1 MTIRKSIMLMMLPFT
16 VMAAFSCTE
25 LNPSMEMEDSNL
37 SKITN
42 TPENVCQESILIQV
56 TKGTGIE
63 SLQAI
68 EGIASVERIFPDV
81 AGTEEKAAEFGLD
94 RWYKAFVAKGSNIET
109 AARNAAEL
117 ACIEKVEYNA
127 YAVKASTGEHYPYTP
142 GAVTKADGNIFND
155 PALKDQWHYI
165 NNGDKSVAA
174 SAYAGADINVK
185 DVWDLITGD
194 ESIIVAVVDEG
205 VKHSHPDLNANMWV
219 NTKEVA
225 GNGVDDDRNGYV
237 DDIYGYNFIDNGPIT
252 WTKKGDSGHGTH
264 IAGTIAAVNNNNLGV
279 VGIAGG
285 DGSTKGVKIMSCQI
299 HSGSNGA
306 TGDVS
311 AKAIRYAADMGASI
325 LQCSWGYPAGYYKD
339 DNTYAT
345 LYPLEYAA
353 IRYFESTTPKRNN
366 RALKGGGVAI
376 FASGNEGQAYA
387 SYPGAY
393 RDFICV
399 SAFGPDYLPAYYTNY
414 GPGCN
419 IIAPGG
425 EAYLPPF
432 DSMKGLVLS
441 TLCSE
446 TNDGED
452 YGYMQGTSM
461 ACPHV
466 TGIVAL
472 GIAYAN
478 QLGKSFTVKE
488 FKDMIVT
495 SANEFESRLDGKK
508 EHIPAGM
515 ADGAGTQDLGKYRNM
530 MGTGS
535 IDAWRFIMQIEGVP
549 CINAVIGKNQWL
561 DVSNYFGTS
570 SVNLTFIGDE
580 LDNGGIKVEV
590 DAKGR
595 ESLGLAEEPY
605 MKNGRLYV
613 HPTKAG
619 SAKFTVR
626 AIAGGSEVGSD
637 AGIGG
642 MEVTQEISVIA
653 RSVKSSNDGLGG
665 WL

>member
-1 MTIRKSIMLMMLPFT
+1 MLMMLPFT

-25 LNPSMEMEDSNL
+25 LNPSMEMESNL

-42 TPENVCQESILIQV
+42 TPENVCQESILILAKQ
-56 TKGTGIE
+56 GTDEHTLLNSLTGVESIE
-63 SLQAI
+63 R
-68 EGIASVERIFPDV
+68 VFPDV
-81 AGTEEKAAEFGLD
+81 PGKEAKAAAYRLD
-94 RWYKAFVAKGSNIET
+94 RWFKAVIAEGNDIE
-109 AARNAAEL
+109 NAAM
-117 ACIEKVEYNA
+117 AAASAQCVEKVEYNT
-127 YAVKASTGEHYPYTP
+127 YAVKASDCRHYPYTP
-142 GAVTKADGNIFND
+142 DAITKAESNLFND
-155 PALKDQWHYI
+155 PSLKDQWHYI
-165 NNGDKSVAA
+165 NTGDKSIAA

-185 DVWDLITGD
+185 DAWELITGD
-194 ESIIVAVVDEG
+194 PTIIVAVVDEG
-205 VKHSHPDLNANMWV
+205 VKYTHPDLAANMWV
-219 NTKEVA
+219 NPGEIA
-225 GNGVDDDRNGYV
+225 GNGIDDDKNGYV
-237 DDIYGYNFIDNGPIT
+237 DDVHGYNFRDNGPIT
-252 WTKKGDSGHGTH
+252 WNVGEVKNNTWHGDSGHGTH
-264 IAGTIAAVNNNNLGV
+264 IAGTIAAVNNNGQGV

-285 DGSTKGVKIMSCQI
+285 SGNNDGVKIMSCQVN
-299 HSGSNGA
+299 SGVGRSNGEI
-306 TGDVS
+306 S

-325 LQCSWGYPAGYYKD
+325 LQCSWGYPGQWTNDGAYE
-339 DNTYAT
+339 N
-345 LYPLEYAA
+345 YPMEFDA
-353 IRYFESTTPKRNN
+353 IRYFEDTKNN
-366 RALKGGGVAI
+366 DVLDGGIAI
-376 FASGNEGQAYA
+376 FASGNEGLASA
-387 SYPGAY
+387 SYPGAH
-393 RDFICV
+393 RDIICV

-425 EAYLPPF
+425 EAFLPPF

-446 TNDGED
+446 TNNGED

-466 TGIVAL
+466 SGIAAL
-472 GIAYAN
+472 GLAYAKK
-478 QLGKSFTVKE
+478 LGKRFTVKK
-488 FKDMIVT
+488 FKEMILT
-495 SANEFESRLDGKK
+495 SANEFETRLDGEKTHVPNTEK
-508 EHIPAGM
+508 NPPAGTM
-515 ADGAGTQDLGKYRNM
+515 NLGIYRNM

-549 CINAVIGKNQWL
+549 CINAIIGKNQWL

-626 AIAGGSEVGSD
+626 AIAGGSEIGSD

-642 MEVTQEISVIA
+642 MEVSQEISVIA

>member
-25 LNPSMEMEDSNL
+25 LNPSMEMESNL

-63 SLQAI
+63 SLQGI

-94 RWYKAFVAKGSNIET
+94 RWYKAFVAKGSDIET

-225 GNGVDDDRNGYV
+225 GNGIDDDRNGYV

-353 IRYFESTTPKRNN
+353 IRYFESTTP
-366 RALKGGGVAI
+366 
-376 FASGNEGQAYA
+376 S
-387 SYPGAY
+387 
-393 RDFICV
+393 
-399 SAFGPDYLPAYYTNY
+399 
-414 GPGCN
+414 
-419 IIAPGG
+419 
-425 EAYLPPF
+425 
-432 DSMKGLVLS
+432 
-441 TLCSE
+441 
-446 TNDGED
+446 
-452 YGYMQGTSM
+452 
-461 ACPHV
+461 V
-466 TGIVAL
+466 T
-472 GIAYAN
+472 
-478 QLGKSFTVKE
+478 
-488 FKDMIVT
+488 
-495 SANEFESRLDGKK
+495 
-508 EHIPAGM
+508 
-515 ADGAGTQDLGKYRNM
+515 
-530 MGTGS
+530 TG
-535 IDAWRFIMQIEGVP
+535 
-549 CINAVIGKNQWL
+549 
-561 DVSNYFGTS
+561 
-570 SVNLTFIGDE
+570 
-580 LDNGGIKVEV
+580 
-590 DAKGR
+590 
-595 ESLGLAEEPY
+595 
-605 MKNGRLYV
+605 
-613 HPTKAG
+613 H
-619 SAKFTVR
+619 
-626 AIAGGSEVGSD
+626 
-637 AGIGG
+637 
-642 MEVTQEISVIA
+642 
-653 RSVKSSNDGLGG
+653 
-665 WL
+665 

>member
-1 MTIRKSIMLMMLPFT
+1 MLMMLPFT

-25 LNPSMEMEDSNL
+25 LNPSMEMESNL

-42 TPENVCQESILIQV
+42 TPENVCQESILILAKQ
-56 TKGTGIE
+56 GTDEYTLLNSLTGVESIE
-63 SLQAI
+63 R
-68 EGIASVERIFPDV
+68 VFPDV
-81 AGTEEKAAEFGLD
+81 PGKEAKAASYRLD
-94 RWYKAFVAKGSNIET
+94 RWFKAVIAEGNDIE
-109 AARNAAEL
+109 NAAM
-117 ACIEKVEYNA
+117 AAASAQCVEKVEYNT
-127 YAVKASTGEHYPYTP
+127 YAVKASDCRHYPYTP
-142 GAVTKADGNIFND
+142 DAITKAESNLFND
-155 PALKDQWHYI
+155 PSLKDQWHYI
-165 NNGDKSVAA
+165 NTGDKSIAA

-185 DVWDLITGD
+185 DAWELITGD
-194 ESIIVAVVDEG
+194 PTIIVAVVDEG
-205 VKHSHPDLNANMWV
+205 VKYTHPDLAANMWV
-219 NTKEVA
+219 NPGEIA
-225 GNGVDDDRNGYV
+225 GNGIDDDKNGYV
-237 DDIYGYNFIDNGPIT
+237 DDVHGYNFRDNGPIT
-252 WTKKGDSGHGTH
+252 WNVGEVMNNVWYGDSGHGTH
-264 IAGTIAAVNNNNLGV
+264 IAGTIAAVNNNGQGV

-285 DGSTKGVKIMSCQI
+285 SGNNDGVKIMSCQVN
-299 HSGSNGA
+299 SGSKTSNGEI
-306 TGDVS
+306 S

-325 LQCSWGYPAGYYKD
+325 LQCSWGYPGYWTNDSDYE
-339 DNTYAT
+339 NY
-345 LYPLEYAA
+345 YPMEFDA
-353 IRYFESTTPKRNN
+353 IRYFEDTKNN
-366 RALKGGGVAI
+366 DVLDGGIAI
-376 FASGNEGQAYA
+376 FASGNDGLAYA
-387 SYPGAY
+387 SYPGAH
-393 RDFICV
+393 RDIICV

-466 TGIVAL
+466 SGIAAL
-472 GIAYAN
+472 GLAYAKK
-478 QLGKSFTVKE
+478 LGKRFTVKK
-488 FKDMIVT
+488 FKEMILT
-495 SANEFESRLDGKK
+495 SANEFETRLDGEKIHVPNTEK
-508 EHIPAGM
+508 NPPAGTM
-515 ADGAGTQDLGKYRNM
+515 NLGIYRNK

-549 CINAVIGKNQWL
+549 CINAIIGKNQWL

>member
-1 MTIRKSIMLMMLPFT
+1 MLMMLPFT

-42 TPENVCQESILIQV
+42 TPENVCQESILILAKQ
-56 TKGTGIE
+56 GTDEHTLLNSLTGVESIE
-63 SLQAI
+63 R
-68 EGIASVERIFPDV
+68 VFPDV
-81 AGTEEKAAEFGLD
+81 PGKEAKAAAYRLD
-94 RWYKAFVAKGSNIET
+94 RWFKAVIAEGNDIE
-109 AARNAAEL
+109 NAAM
-117 ACIEKVEYNA
+117 AAASAQCVEKVEYNT
-127 YAVKASTGEHYPYTP
+127 YAVKASDCRHYPYTP
-142 GAVTKADGNIFND
+142 DAITKAESNLFND
-155 PALKDQWHYI
+155 PSLKDQWHYI
-165 NNGDKSVAA
+165 NTGDKSIAA

-185 DVWDLITGD
+185 DAWALITGD
-194 ESIIVAVVDEG
+194 PTIIVAVVDEG
-205 VKHSHPDLNANMWV
+205 VKYTHPDLAANMWV
-219 NTKEVA
+219 NPGEIA
-225 GNGVDDDRNGYV
+225 GNGIDDDKNGYV
-237 DDIYGYNFIDNGPIT
+237 DDVHGYNFRDNGPIT
-252 WTKKGDSGHGTH
+252 WNVGEVMNNVWYGDSGHGTH
-264 IAGTIAAVNNNNLGV
+264 IAGTIAAVNNNGQGV

-285 DGSTKGVKIMSCQI
+285 SGNNDGVKIMSCQVN
-299 HSGSNGA
+299 SGSKTSNGEI
-306 TGDVS
+306 S

-325 LQCSWGYPAGYYKD
+325 LQCSWGYPGYWTNDSDYE
-339 DNTYAT
+339 NY
-345 LYPLEYAA
+345 YPMEFDA
-353 IRYFESTTPKRNN
+353 IRYFEDTKNN
-366 RALKGGGVAI
+366 DVLDGGIAI
-376 FASGNEGQAYA
+376 FASGNDGLAYA
-387 SYPGAY
+387 SYPGAH
-393 RDFICV
+393 RDIICV

-466 TGIVAL
+466 SGIAAL
-472 GIAYAN
+472 GLAYAKK
-478 QLGKSFTVKE
+478 LGKRFTVKK
-488 FKDMIVT
+488 FKEMILT
-495 SANEFESRLDGKK
+495 SANEFETRLDGEKIHVPNTEK
-508 EHIPAGM
+508 NPPAGTM
-515 ADGAGTQDLGKYRNM
+515 NLGIYRNK

>member
-1 MTIRKSIMLMMLPFT
+1 MMLPFI

-25 LNPSMEMEDSNL
+25 LNPSMEMEGSNL

-42 TPENVCQESILIQV
+42 TPENVCQESILIQAR
-56 TKGTGIE
+56 KGTGIE
-63 SLQAI
+63 SLSGI

-81 AGTEEKAAEFGLD
+81 AGTEDKAAEFGLD
-94 RWYKAFVAKGSNIET
+94 RWYKAFVAEGADIET

-127 YAVKASTGEHYPYTP
+127 YVVKASSGEHYPYTP
-142 GAVTKADGNIFND
+142 DAVTKAEDYIFND
-155 PALKDQWHYI
+155 PSLKDQWHYI
-165 NNGDKSVAA
+165 NNGDKSVAS

-185 DVWDLITGD
+185 DVWNLVTGD

-205 VKHSHPDLNANMWV
+205 VKHSHPDLQANMWV
-219 NTKEVA
+219 NPNETA
-225 GNGVDDDRNGYV
+225 NGKDDDGNGYV

-252 WTKKGDSGHGTH
+252 WNRGQVINGRWSGDTGHGTH
-264 IAGTIAAVNNNNLGV
+264 IAGTIAAVNNNNMGV

-299 HSGSNGA
+299 HSGNNGA

-325 LQCSWGYPAGYYKD
+325 LQCSWGYPAGVYKD
-339 DNTYAT
+339 DKIYAE

-353 IRYFESTTPKRNN
+353 IKYFESSTPKRNN
-366 RALKGGGVAI
+366 PVLKGCGIAI
-376 FASGNEGQAYA
+376 FASGNESQPFA

-432 DSMKGLVLS
+432 DNMKALVLS

-446 TNDGED
+446 TNNGED
-452 YGYMQGTSM
+452 YGHMQGTSM

-472 GIAYAN
+472 GLAYAKK
-478 QLGKSFTVKE
+478 LGKSFTLKE
-488 FKDMIVT
+488 FKNMILT

-508 EHIPAGM
+508 TYVSGQSDAS
-515 ADGAGTQDLGKYRNM
+515 TLDLGKYRNM

-535 IDAWRFIMQIEGVP
+535 IDAWRFMMQIEGVP
-549 CINAVIGKNQWL
+549 CINAIIGKNQWL

-570 SVNLTFIGDE
+570 SVNLTFIGE
-580 LDNGGIKVEV
+580 KLDNDGIKVEV

-626 AIAGGSEVGSD
+626 AIAGGSSIGSD

>member
-1 MTIRKSIMLMMLPFT
+1 MMLPLT
-16 VMAAFSCTE
+16 AMAALSCTAE
-25 LNPSMEMEDSNL
+25 LDPSLEMENGRL
-37 SKITN
+37 AKLTN
-42 TPENVCQESILIQV
+42 TPENVCQESVLIQV
-56 TKGTGIE
+56 TAGTEAASLE
-63 SLQAI
+63 SSLA
-68 EGIASVERIFPDV
+68 GVASVERVFPDV
-81 AGTEEKAAEFGLD
+81 PGKEEKAASFGLD
-94 RWYKAFVAKGSNIET
+94 RWYKAIVAEGHKIESVAKS
-109 AARNAAEL
+109 AAMLE
-117 ACIEKVEYNA
+117 CVSKVEYNTL
-127 YAVKASTGEHYPYTP
+127 AVKASDGRHYPYTP
-142 GAVTKADGNIFND
+142 APVTKADGRIFND
-155 PALKDQWHYI
+155 PSLSDQWHYI
-165 NNGDKSVAA
+165 NTGDKSIAA

-185 DVWDLITGD
+185 DVWDLVTGD
-194 ESIIVAVVDEG
+194 PSIIVAVVDEG
-205 VKHSHPDLNANMWV
+205 VKHTHPDLAANMWV
-219 NTKEVA
+219 NAGEVP
-225 GNGVDDDRNGYV
+225 GNGIDDDKNGYV
-237 DDIYGYNFIDNGPIT
+237 DDVHGYNFRSQGPIS
-252 WTKKGDSGHGTH
+252 WTGEGDSGHGTH
-264 IAGTIAAVNNNNLGV
+264 IAGTIAAVNNNRTGV

-285 DGSTKGVKIMSCQI
+285 SGNNDGVKIMSCQI
-299 HSGSNGA
+299 HDGMNGA
-306 TGDVS
+306 SGDVS

-325 LQCSWGYPAGYYKD
+325 IQCSWGYPARFVDDKAYKESF
-339 DNTYAT
+339 
-345 LYPLEYAA
+345 PLEFAA
-353 IRYFESTTPKRNN
+353 IEYFESTKNN
-366 RALKGGGVAI
+366 SVLNGGIAI
-376 FASGNEGQAYA
+376 FASGNDGLAYA

-393 RDFICV
+393 KDYICV

-425 EAYLPPF
+425 EAYLPPW

-466 TGIVAL
+466 SGIAAL
-472 GIAYAN
+472 GLAYAKK
-478 QLGKSFTVKE
+478 LGKKFTVKE

-508 EHIPAGM
+508 TYDPSGA
-515 ADGAGTQDLGKYRNM
+515 ADGAKTLDLGKYRNM
-530 MGTGS
+530 MGSGS
-535 IDAWRFIMQIEGVP
+535 IDAWTLMMKIEGVP
-549 CINAVIGKNQWL
+549 CISAITGKNQWL
-561 DVSNYFGTS
+561 DVSDFFGTS
-570 SVNLTFIGDE
+570 SVNLTFIGEE

-590 DAKGR
+590 NAKGR

-626 AIAGGSEVGSD
+626 AIAGGSEIGSD
-637 AGIGG
+637 AAIGG

-653 RSVKSSNDGLGG
+653 RSVKSENNGLGG

>member
-1 MTIRKSIMLMMLPFT
+1 MINRRTILRMMLPFT
-16 VMAAFSCTE
+16 VMAAFSCTAE
-25 LNPSMEMEDSNL
+25 LDPAAEVQEGNL
-37 SKITN
+37 SKIVN
-42 TPENVCQESILIQV
+42 QPVNVSQESILLLAAP
-56 TKGTGIE
+56 GTDE
-63 SLQAI
+63 TALLASL
-68 EGIASVERIFPDV
+68 EGVSAVERVFPDV
-81 AGTEEKAAEFGLD
+81 PGKEEKAAAHRLD
-94 RWYKAFVAKGSNIET
+94 RWFKAYVEEGNNIES
-109 AARNAAEL
+109 AAGKAASL
-117 ACIEKVEYNA
+117 PCIELEEYKTF
-127 YAVKASTGEHYPYTP
+127 AVKASDGKHYPYQP
-142 GAVTKADGNIFND
+142 SALTKAEDYIFND
-155 PALKDQWHYI
+155 PSLKDQWHYI
-165 NNGDKSVAA
+165 NIGDKSVAS

-185 DVWDLITGD
+185 DVWEIITGD
-194 ESIIVAVVDEG
+194 PEIIVAVVDEG
-205 VKHSHPDLNANMWV
+205 VKYSHPDLEANMWV
-219 NTKEVA
+219 NTKEIA

-237 DDIYGYNFIDNGPIT
+237 DDIHGYNFRSDGPIS
-252 WTKKGDSGHGTH
+252 WTNNGDSGHGTH
-264 IAGTIAAVNNNNLGV
+264 IAGTIAAVNNNSKGV

-285 DGSTKGVKIMSCQI
+285 GANGSGVKIMSCQI
-299 HSGSNGA
+299 HAGLNASS
-306 TGDVS
+306 GDVS

-325 LQCSWGYPAGYYKD
+325 LQCSWGYPGIYKND
-339 DNTYAT
+339 GDYAK
-345 LYPLEYAA
+345 LYPMELDA
-353 IRYFESTTPKRNN
+353 IKYFENTKNN
-366 RALKGGGVAI
+366 SVLDGGIAI
-376 FASGNEGQAYA
+376 FASGNDGLAYA

-446 TNDGED
+446 TNGGED

-466 TGIVAL
+466 SGIAAL
-472 GIAYAN
+472 GLAYAKK
-478 QLGKSFTVKE
+478 LGKKFTVKQ
-488 FKDMIVT
+488 FKDMILT

-508 EHIPAGM
+508 TYVPGQSDAS
-515 ADGAGTQDLGKYRNM
+515 TLDLGKYRNM
-530 MGTGS
+530 MGSGS
-535 IDAWRFIMQIEGVP
+535 IDAWKFIMKIEGVP
-549 CINAVIGKNQWL
+549 CINAITGKNQWL

-570 SVNLTFIGDE
+570 SVNLTFIGE
-580 LDNGGIKVEV
+580 QLSNGGIKVEV
-590 DAKGR
+590 SAKGR

-619 SAKFTVR
+619 SAKFTVK
-626 AIAGGSEVGSD
+626 AVAGGSATGTD
-637 AGIGG
+637 GTMGG

-653 RSVKSSNDGLGG
+653 RSVKSSTNGLGG

>member
-1 MTIRKSIMLMMLPFT
+1 MLPFT

-25 LNPSMEMEDSNL
+25 LTPSMEVESNL

-42 TPENVCQESILIQV
+42 TPENVCQESILLQTV
-56 TKGTGIE
+56 KGTGIE
-63 SLQAI
+63 SLQSI

-81 AGTEEKAAEFGLD
+81 EGTEEKAAEFGLD
-94 RWYKAFVAKGSNIET
+94 RWYKAFVAEGSDIET

-117 ACIEKVEYNA
+117 ACVEKVEYNA

-142 GAVTKADGNIFND
+142 GAITKADGNIFND

-185 DVWDLITGD
+185 DVWGLITGD

-225 GNGVDDDRNGYV
+225 GNGVDDDKNGYV

-252 WTKKGDSGHGTH
+252 WTKDGDSGHGTH

-285 DGSTKGVKIMSCQI
+285 DGASKGVKIMSCQI
-299 HSGSNGA
+299 HSGSYGA

-345 LYPLEYAA
+345 LYPLEFAA
-353 IRYFESTTPKRNN
+353 IRYFESSSPKRNN
-366 RALKGGGVAI
+366 PVLGGGGVAI

-446 TNDGED
+446 TNNGED

-472 GIAYAN
+472 GLAYAK

-549 CINAVIGKNQWL
+549 CINAIIGKNQWL

-619 SAKFTVR
+619 SAKFTVK

>member
-1 MTIRKSIMLMMLPFT
+1 MMLPFT
-16 VMAAFSCTE
+16 VMAAFSCTADI
-25 LNPSMEMEDSNL
+25 NPSSEIEENNL
-37 SKITN
+37 AKIAN
-42 TPENVCQESILIQV
+42 QPVNVSQESILLLAAP
-56 TKGTGIE
+56 GTDE
-63 SLQAI
+63 AALTEAL
-68 EGIASVERIFPDV
+68 EGVSAVERVFPDV
-81 AGTEEKAAEFGLD
+81 PGKEDKAAAHRLD
-94 RWYKAFVAKGSNIET
+94 RWFKAYVSEDSHIEAVAKH
-109 AARNAAEL
+109 AACL
-117 ACIEKVEYNA
+117 GCIEIVEYNTL
-127 YAVKASTGEHYPYTP
+127 AVKASDGQHYPYEP
-142 GAVTKADGNIFND
+142 SASTKADDYIFND
-155 PALKDQWHYI
+155 PSLKDQWHYI
-165 NNGDKSVAA
+165 NIGDKSIAA

-185 DVWDLITGD
+185 DVWEIITGD
-194 ESIIVAVVDEG
+194 PEIIVAVVDEG
-205 VKHSHPDLNANMWV
+205 VKYNHPDLQANMWV
-219 NTKEVA
+219 NTKEIS
-225 GNGVDDDRNGYV
+225 GNGKDDDKNGYI
-237 DDIYGYNFIDNGPIT
+237 DDVHGYNFRTDGPLS
-252 WTKKGDSGHGTH
+252 WTSVGDSGHGTH

-279 VGIAGG
+279 SGIAGG
-285 DGSTKGVKIMSCQI
+285 GEHGKGVKIMSCQI
-299 HSGSNGA
+299 HDGSDGA
-306 TGDVS
+306 SGDVG

-325 LQCSWGYPAGYYKD
+325 IQCSWGYPGIYKND
-339 DNTYAT
+339 GDYAK
-345 LYPLEYAA
+345 LYPLELDA
-353 IRYFESTTPKRNN
+353 IKYFESTRNN
-366 RALKGGGVAI
+366 SVLDGGIAI
-376 FASGNEGQAYA
+376 FASGNDGLAYA

-432 DSMKGLVLS
+432 NNMKGLVLS

-446 TNDGED
+446 TNDGND

-466 TGIVAL
+466 SGIAAL
-472 GIAYAN
+472 GLAYAKK
-478 QLGKSFTVKE
+478 LGKRFTLKE
-488 FKDMIVT
+488 FKDMLVT

-508 EHIPAGM
+508 TYVSGQTDAS
-515 ADGAGTQDLGKYRNM
+515 TLDLGKYRNM

-535 IDAWRFIMQIEGVP
+535 IDAWKFIMKIEGVP
-549 CINAVIGKNQWL
+549 CINAITGKNQWL

-570 SVNLTFIGDE
+570 SVNLTFIGEE
-580 LDNGGIKVEV
+580 LSNGGIKVEV
-590 DAKGR
+590 SAKGR

-626 AIAGGSEVGSD
+626 AVAGGSSVGTDSTM
-637 AGIGG
+637 GG

-653 RSVKSSNDGLGG
+653 RSVKSTNDGLGG

>member
-1 MTIRKSIMLMMLPFT
+1 MMNRSKILHMMLPFI
-16 VMAAFSCTE
+16 VMAAFSCTADI
-25 LNPSMEMEDSNL
+25 NPSSEIEENNL
-37 SKITN
+37 AKIAN
-42 TPENVCQESILIQV
+42 QPVNVSQESILLLAAP
-56 TKGTGIE
+56 GIDE
-63 SLQAI
+63 AALTEAL
-68 EGIASVERIFPDV
+68 EGVYAVERVFPDV
-81 AGTEEKAAEFGLD
+81 PGKEDKAAAHRLD
-94 RWYKAFVAKGSNIET
+94 RWFKAYVSEDSHIEAVAKH
-109 AARNAAEL
+109 AAGL
-117 ACIEKVEYNA
+117 GCIEIVEYNTL
-127 YAVKASTGEHYPYTP
+127 AVKASDGQHYPYEP
-142 GAVTKADGNIFND
+142 SAPTKADDYIFND
-155 PALKDQWHYI
+155 PSLKDQWHYI
-165 NNGDKSVAA
+165 NIGDKSIAS

-185 DVWDLITGD
+185 DVWEIITGD
-194 ESIIVAVVDEG
+194 PEIIVAVVDEG
-205 VKHSHPDLNANMWV
+205 VKYNHPDLQANMWV
-219 NTKEVA
+219 NTKEIS
-225 GNGVDDDRNGYV
+225 GNGKDDDKNGYI
-237 DDIYGYNFIDNGPIT
+237 DDVHGYNFRTDGPLS
-252 WTKKGDSGHGTH
+252 WTSVGDSGHGTH

-279 VGIAGG
+279 SGIAGG
-285 DGSTKGVKIMSCQI
+285 GEHGQGVKIMSCQI
-299 HSGSNGA
+299 HDGANGA
-306 TGDVS
+306 SGDVG

-325 LQCSWGYPAGYYKD
+325 IQCSWGYPGIYKND
-339 DNTYAT
+339 GDYAK
-345 LYPLEYAA
+345 LYPLELDA
-353 IRYFESTTPKRNN
+353 IKYFESTRNN
-366 RALKGGGVAI
+366 SVLDGGIAI
-376 FASGNEGQAYA
+376 FASGNDGLAYA

-432 DSMKGLVLS
+432 NNMKGLVLS

-446 TNDGED
+446 TNDGND

-466 TGIVAL
+466 SGIAAL
-472 GIAYAN
+472 GLAYAKK
-478 QLGKSFTVKE
+478 LGKRFTLKE
-488 FKDMIVT
+488 FKDMLVT

-508 EHIPAGM
+508 TYVSGQTDAS
-515 ADGAGTQDLGKYRNM
+515 TLDLGKYRNM

-535 IDAWRFIMQIEGVP
+535 IDAWKFIMKIEGVP
-549 CINAVIGKNQWL
+549 CINAITGKNQWL

-570 SVNLTFIGDE
+570 SVNLTFIGEE
-580 LDNGGIKVEV
+580 LSNGGIKVEV
-590 DAKGR
+590 SAKGR

-626 AIAGGSEVGSD
+626 AVAGGSSVGTDSTM
-637 AGIGG
+637 GG

-653 RSVKSSNDGLGG
+653 RSVKSTNDGLGG

>member
-1 MTIRKSIMLMMLPFT
+1 MLPFT

-56 TKGTGIE
+56 IKGTGIE
-63 SLQAI
+63 SLQGI
-68 EGIASVERIFPDV
+68 EGIAAVERIFPDV

-94 RWYKAFVAKGSNIET
+94 RWYKAFVAEGSDIE
-109 AARNAAEL
+109 AAAMNAAEL
-117 ACIEKVEYNA
+117 ACVEKVEYNA
-127 YAVKASTGEHYPYTP
+127 YVVKASTGEHYPYTP
-142 GAVTKADGNIFND
+142 DAVTKAEGNIFND
-155 PALKDQWHYI
+155 PSLKDQWHYI
-165 NNGDKSVAA
+165 NNGDKSVAT

-185 DVWDLITGD
+185 DVWNLVTGD

-205 VKHSHPDLNANMWV
+205 VKHSHPDLKENMWV
-219 NTKEVA
+219 NTNEVA
-225 GNGVDDDRNGYV
+225 GNGIDDDRNGYV
-237 DDIYGYNFIDNGPIT
+237 DDVYGYNFIDNGPIT
-252 WTKKGDSGHGTH
+252 WTKNGDSGHGTH
-264 IAGTIAAVNNNNLGV
+264 IAGTISAVNNNNLGV
-279 VGIAGG
+279 VGIAGS

-299 HSGSNGA
+299 HSGNNGA

-325 LQCSWGYPAGYYKD
+325 LQCSWGYPAGSFQGDKRYED
-339 DNTYAT
+339 T
-345 LYPLEYAA
+345 YPLEYAA

-376 FASGNEGQAYA
+376 FASGNEGQAFA

-432 DSMKGLVLS
+432 DGTKEHMKALVLS

-472 GIAYAN
+472 GLAYAN

-515 ADGAGTQDLGKYRNM
+515 ADGAGTQNLGDYRNM

-549 CINAVIGKNQWL
+549 CINAIIGKNQWL

-619 SAKFTVR
+619 SAKFTVK
-626 AIAGGSEVGSD
+626 AIAGGDKVGSD

>member
-1 MTIRKSIMLMMLPFT
+1 MMMLPLT
-16 VMAAFSCTE
+16 AMAALSCTAE
-25 LNPSMEMEDSNL
+25 LDPSLEMENGRL
-37 SKITN
+37 AKITN
-42 TPENVCQESILIQV
+42 TPENVCQESVLIQV
-56 TKGTGIE
+56 TAGTEAASLE
-63 SLQAI
+63 SSLA
-68 EGIASVERIFPDV
+68 GVASVERVFPDV
-81 AGTEEKAAEFGLD
+81 PGKEEKAASFGLD
-94 RWYKAFVAKGSNIET
+94 RWYKAIIAEGHKIESVAKS
-109 AARNAAEL
+109 AAMLE
-117 ACIEKVEYNA
+117 CVSKVEYNTL
-127 YAVKASTGEHYPYTP
+127 AVKASDGRHYPYTP
-142 GAVTKADGNIFND
+142 APVTKADGRIFND
-155 PALKDQWHYI
+155 PSLSDQWHYI
-165 NNGDKSVAA
+165 NTGDKSIAA

-185 DVWDLITGD
+185 DVWDLVTGD
-194 ESIIVAVVDEG
+194 PSIIVAVVDEG
-205 VKHSHPDLNANMWV
+205 VKHTHPDLAVNMWV
-219 NTKEVA
+219 NTGEIP
-225 GNGVDDDRNGYV
+225 GNGIDDDKNGYV
-237 DDIYGYNFIDNGPIT
+237 DDVHGYNFRSQGPIS
-252 WTKKGDSGHGTH
+252 WTGEGDSGHGTH
-264 IAGTIAAVNNNNLGV
+264 IAGTIAAVNNNRTGV

-285 DGSTKGVKIMSCQI
+285 SGNNDGVKIMGCQI
-299 HSGSNGA
+299 HDGMNSAS
-306 TGDVS
+306 GDVT

-325 LQCSWGYPAGYYKD
+325 IQCSWGYPAGYYKD
-339 DNTYAT
+339 DKTYKE
-345 LYPLEYAA
+345 LYPLEFAA
-353 IRYFESTTPKRNN
+353 IEYFESTKNN
-366 RALKGGGVAI
+366 SVLNGGIAI
-376 FASGNEGQAYA
+376 FASGNDGLAYA

-393 RDFICV
+393 KDYICV

-425 EAYLPPF
+425 EAYLPPW

-466 TGIVAL
+466 SGIAAL
-472 GIAYAN
+472 GLAYAKK
-478 QLGKSFTVKE
+478 LGKEFTVKE

-508 EHIPAGM
+508 TYDPSGA
-515 ADGAGTQDLGKYRNM
+515 ADGAKTLDLGKYRNM
-530 MGTGS
+530 MGSGS
-535 IDAWRFIMQIEGVP
+535 IDAWTLMMKIEGVP
-549 CINAVIGKNQWL
+549 CISAITGKNQWL
-561 DVSNYFGTS
+561 DVSDFFGTS
-570 SVNLTFIGDE
+570 SVNLTFIGEE

-590 DAKGR
+590 NAKGR

-626 AIAGGSEVGSD
+626 AIAGGSEIGSD
-637 AGIGG
+637 AAIGG

-653 RSVKSSNDGLGG
+653 RSVKSENNGLGG

>member
-1 MTIRKSIMLMMLPFT
+1 MNRSKILHMMLPFI

-25 LNPSMEMEDSNL
+25 LTPSMEVESNL

-42 TPENVCQESILIQV
+42 TPENVCQESILLQTV
-56 TKGTGIE
+56 KGTGIE
-63 SLQAI
+63 SLQSI
-68 EGIASVERIFPDV
+68 EGIATVEKIFPDV

-94 RWYKAFVAKGSNIET
+94 RWYKAFVAKGSDIET

-142 GAVTKADGNIFND
+142 GAITKADGNIFND

-185 DVWDLITGD
+185 DVWGLITGD

-225 GNGVDDDRNGYV
+225 GNGVDDDKNGYV
-237 DDIYGYNFIDNGPIT
+237 DDIYGYNFIDNGHIT
-252 WTKKGDSGHGTH
+252 WTKDGDSGHGTH

-285 DGSTKGVKIMSCQI
+285 DGASKGVKIMSCQI
-299 HSGSNGA
+299 HSGSYGA

-339 DNTYAT
+339 DMTYAT

-353 IRYFESTTPKRNN
+353 IRYFESSTPKRNN
-366 RALKGGGVAI
+366 PVLGGGGVAI

-446 TNDGED
+446 TNNGED

-472 GIAYAN
+472 GLAYAK

-549 CINAVIGKNQWL
+549 CINAIIGKNQWL

-619 SAKFTVR
+619 SAKFTVK

-642 MEVTQEISVIA
+642 IEVTQEISVIA